1 MIVFVK
7 GENRLMERKISSI
20 LGALFIL
27 TSGLMYSVERV
38 ISIVHWSALTHT
50 GSFPTTPSPPSL
62 LDNLFIPLFLLVGSL
77 FIYFALKKEN

>member
-1 MIVFVK
+1 
-7 GENRLMERKISSI
+7 MERKTSLI

-50 GSFPTTPSPPSL
+50 GSYPTTPPPPTL
-62 LDNLFIPLFLLVGSL
+62 LDNLFIPLFLLIGVIL
-77 FIYFALKKEN
+77 IYVSFKKK